1 MERSRTQARSATSSN
16 TSNAKARSA
25 YNSQSPGNVYLFFY
39 NSISAAFWVGVILRL
54 LILFPLVGPEYVSG
68 GLETFTRW
76 VQTGALLE
84 VLHALSG
91 LVRSPVITTAIQV
104 ASRILLVWGVV
115 YMFPQSGK
123 VLAYSTMLFA
133 WSFTEVVRYS
143 YYAYNLRGK
152 GVPSWLIWLRYNTFY
167 VLYPL
172 GVASEMIVT
181 MSSLGDADKS
191 SKLYGWTLR
200 AILVIYIPGT
210 CTSN

>member
-1 MERSRTQARSATSSN
+1 MGPDRRASRGTTCF
-16 TSNAKARSA
+16 
-25 YNSQSPGNVYLFFY
+25 V
-39 NSISAAFWVGVILRL
+39 WVGEIASDYDCN
-54 LILFPLVGPEYVSG
+54 PGC
-68 GLETFTRW
+68 
-76 VQTGALLE
+76 QQN
-84 VLHALSG
+84 
-91 LVRSPVITTAIQV
+91 SPCV
-104 ASRILLVWGVV
+104 GVV